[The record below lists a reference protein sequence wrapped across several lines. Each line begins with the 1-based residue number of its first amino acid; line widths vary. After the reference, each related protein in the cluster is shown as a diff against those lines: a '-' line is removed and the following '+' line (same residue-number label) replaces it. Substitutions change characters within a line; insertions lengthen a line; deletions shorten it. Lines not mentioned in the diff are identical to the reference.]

1 MSRNEAWFYSGVRY
15 AKDGRYCCYC
25 PTPATKRTVLLAG
38 ATVTLTIDNTHT
50 PYQKQITP
58 FNVNQSELTVQF
70 PIDTS
75 EGQAAFSD
83 SNYFIFHAMDT
94 GTYYF
99 YFVEYIEP
107 YQQFNDN
114 DNPNNDQLVSYPNNV
129 VFRVGITLDY
139 WQTYF
144 FKMRNRF
151 GDNSSPAYC
160 APHSMQSDIINEVVM
175 PAYDFANIERTN
187 IRNIINVIG
196 NDSER
201 FKPLKVD
208 NYNMFIGEEA
218 RIPILGNYAAA
229 GGYTA
234 GRRQFGV
241 LLKLNFADKKY
252 YPNGGIYWGYWKD
265 TAYTNIFNDDDLNN
279 LVNMLNQ
286 ICISTGTNIT
296 EIGGYNSIPANTP
309 YSLEAAYIVPDDIM
323 QKVAVNFFW
332 LDNATLKPTNG
343 LSFTGVNFLRPARE
357 TGASTPNNNSYAVQF
372 REVMYETTFYS
383 QLIVTLRHIYPN
395 WTENDIRAALP
406 YITIG
411 TKNNRLPAVRSINDI
426 KQHGEYVAPLYSNK
440 SNTVPLFWLELRK
453 GFYGI
458 QFVLSNG
465 TQEIDITEDF
475 SLPLRNVTDGEEIDR
490 QKRNY
495 ELSRITQG
503 INLLSSGVGLAGSVV
518 SGNAIGG
525 VLSASQIAAQS
536 LQLENAVSNPPNF
549 DKQLRSQSLSKTAIE
564 SLNYIWFVSIFIPRK
579 FPSTSDGTLA
589 TVINATTKQYES
601 TFTEIG
607 IEIGETVRPDGAEFN
622 SLNLILNAQ
631 QYQNVGFIQMGC
643 VLLNMQQQAG
653 EILERRLREGVSF
666 WYV

>member
-1 MSRNEAWFYSGVRY
+1 MRNEAWFYSGVRY
-15 AKDGRYCCYC
+15 AKDGRYCCFC
-25 PTPATKRTVLLAG
+25 PTPASKRTVLLAG
-38 ATVTLTIDNTHT
+38 ATVTLDMTKTSI
-50 PYQKQITP
+50 QEQITP
-58 FNVNQSELTVQF
+58 FNVDTKELIVEY
-70 PIDTS
+70 PIDNS
-75 EGQAAFSD
+75 QQAQAFTD
-83 SNYFIFHAMDT
+83 SNYFIFHALDT
-94 GTYYF
+94 GMYYF
-99 YFVEYIEP
+99 YFVDYIEP

-144 FKMRNRF
+144 FKTRTKFTAAGSKPVQGGLHVASTANF
-151 GDNSSPAYC
+151 T
-160 APHSMQSDIINEVVM
+160 EVVM

-208 NYNMFIGEEA
+208 NYNMFVGEEA
-218 RIPILGNYAAA
+218 RIPILGNYA
-229 GGYTA
+229 GGRGYTA

-296 EIGGYNSIPANTP
+296 EIGGYNPIPANTP

-332 LDNATLKPTNG
+332 TDNATLKPTNG

-383 QLIVTLRHIYPN
+383 QLIVTLQHIYPN

-440 SNTVPLFWLELRK
+440 SGTVPLFWLELRK

-549 DKQLRSQSLSKTAIE
+549 DKQLRSQSLSKTALE

-579 FPSTSDGTLA
+579 FPSTFDGTSA

-607 IEIGETVRPDGAEFN
+607 IEIGETIRPDGAGFN
-622 SLNLILNAQ
+622 SLNLMLNAAS
-631 QYQNVGFIQMGC
+631 YQNTGFIQMGC
-643 VLLNMQQQAG
+643 VLLYMPQEAG